1 MTSVGIV
8 EVRRVGKVDQSKL
21 DGCPVIAVVGGQL
34 VQENVIFLLM
44 FTFTFSLFI
53 SSYFEK
59 KRKHHKHVLYHAT
72 VAKKFTIRKAIRS

>member
-1 MTSVGIV
+1 M
-8 EVRRVGKVDQSKL
+8 RRVGKVDQSKL

-53 SSYFEK
+53 SSYFEEK
-59 KRKHHKHVLYHAT
+59 KET
-72 VAKKFTIRKAIRS
+72 S